1 MRLTESVQNLVTTFI
16 SDLRRLIGDAPL
28 SDLVAT
34 EAVETIMPDQ
44 PPPASRPRVSNPA
57 VARAPRKAATK
68 TKSGRLARRSPE
80 QIKEAAA
87 EVAGLLKSNKDG
99 LRSEQI
105 RTTLD
110 MDVREVPRVL
120 KQAMADGLIKILSGQ
135 KRSTVYGAGRG
146 TARTARKAPRKAA
159 RKAAP
164 KKARK
169 AKPARK
175 AARKPARKPLV
186 RLGDSLRPKA
196 RKPAVTA
203 KKRPRKAPAKKAPA
217 VASTAEPKAA

>member
-1 MRLTESVQNLVTTFI
+1 MRLTESVQALVTTFI
-16 SDLRRLIGDAPL
+16 DDLRRLIGDAPL

-34 EAVETIMPDQ
+34 EAIETIMPAA
-44 PPPASRPRVSNPA
+44 PSPASRPRVSNPTA
-57 VARAPRKAATK
+57 ARTPRKAAK

-120 KQAMADGLIKILSGQ
+120 KQAMADGLIKIRSGQ
-135 KRSTVYGAGRG
+135 KRSTVYGAGKG
-146 TARTARKAPRKAA
+146 AARKAPRKAAAKKARKAPRKAA
-159 RKAAP
+159 RKAP
-164 KKARK
+164 ARK

-175 AARKPARKPLV
+175 AARKAPLH
-186 RLGDSLRPKA
+186 
-196 RKPAVTA
+196 RKPAA
-203 KKRPRKAPAKKAPA
+203 KKRTRKAPAKKAPTVIPA
-217 VASTAEPKAA
+217 AEPKAA